1 MPHSKQ
7 TSKIFKYL
15 SYIVLIIII
24 ILSIYFWR
32 IGVFTNINV
41 LRQIVGVDRHP
52 LLAPVIFFT
61 LQIFQILIPI
71 IPGTITLTAGVVL
84 FGPWLGFIYNYLS
97 IVFGSMLA
105 FLIVRYFGQ
114 HFIHHYIDAQKHGKY
129 LRWLENEKQFTRL
142 FAIAI
147 LLPGA
152 PDDILSMLAGLSP
165 MKLRTFMLI
174 MLIAKIPSIAVY
186 SGGFSFLKQWLHF

>member
-1 MPHSKQ
+1 MPRSTQ

-15 SYIVLIIII
+15 SYIVLVIII
-24 ILSIYFWR
+24 ILSIYLWR
-32 IGVFTNINV
+32 IGAFTNINV
-41 LRQIVGVDRHP
+41 LRQIVGIDRHP
-52 LLAPVIFFT
+52 LLAPIIFFA
-61 LQIFQILIPI
+61 LQIFQILIPV

-97 IVFGSMLA
+97 IVLGSILA
-105 FLIVRYFGQ
+105 FLVVRYFGQ
-114 HFIHHYIDAQKHGKY
+114 HFIQHYIDAEKHGKY
-129 LRWLENEKQFTRL
+129 LRWLEDEKKFTRL

-152 PDDILSMLAGLSP
+152 PDDILSMLAGLST
-165 MKLRTFMLI
+165 MKIRTFIII

-186 SGGFSFLKQWLHF
+186 SGGFSFLKQWFHF